1 MNEILLL
8 KGKFEQKDWSS
19 HFGPSNIP
27 KNKFVTAEHLI
38 NLKNDLCSVYQ
49 FWEEEKLSI
58 NPLISLYYIDIIAKS
73 NRVKAILDN
82 DIKKNNDSIVGAKF
96 AQGNRQKHIIT
107 HCVKKDVILDA
118 INNLDKVI
126 SIVATYFNKS
136 ITYDDLDKINS
147 NNYSHLL
154 KKKDISKKRF
164 VNTIVDAY
172 YLEKFGIEQ
181 DHNDLEENA
190 IISIYD
196 TKTKTVDIMKQL
208 GINFLNFNSKSI
220 NETTFFLN
228 VDQYRLLKSKAPYL
242 IAMSLS
248 DLQPLKKENIDKTGE
263 KDVID
268 SDMSIPDP
276 GNEPTIGVID
286 TMFDQRVYFSKW
298 VEFKNM
304 LHSEIEI
311 SLEDYHHG
319 TMVTSLIVDGPR
331 INNDN
336 DLLNDGCGF
345 FKVRHFGVCKH
356 RAFSLFT
363 VIKLIKEIIE
373 NNRDIKVW
381 NLSLGSMLEINSNF
395 ISPLADF
402 LDKIQYE
409 NDIIFVISGTN
420 KPENSKIT
428 KIGSPADSINSIVVN
443 SVNFNGTPASYSRQ
457 GPVLS
462 FFNKPDISYYGG
474 EADGKKIK
482 AFSPYGIKE
491 IMGTSFAAPWIA
503 RKVAYLIHVVNLP
516 RELAKALI
524 VDSATGWHNQLQ
536 NPRLVGHGVVKTK
549 INQILSTEED
559 EIKFMISGIS
569 EKFDTYNY
577 NLHVPVEK
585 QKHPFVS
592 KATLCY
598 FPKCSRNQGIDYTN
612 IEMDIQFGRVENTA
626 KGGVKIVTINDNIQ
640 YNDLNLP
647 MPEKTARRLYRKWD
661 NIKHIR
667 ENIET
672 KNGNKRKAKS
682 KKQEGMWGISIKT
695 NERLN
700 LKESNNLKFGP
711 VITLKEINGV
721 NRIQEFIQQ
730 CSAKGWI
737 VNKINVENQI
747 DIYNKAQEELK
758 FE

>member
-38 NLKNDLCSVYQ
+38 NLKNDLCNVHE
-49 FWEEEKLSI
+49 FWKKEKLSI

-73 NRVKAILDN
+73 NRAKAILDN

-96 AQGNRQKHIIT
+96 AKGNRQKHIIT

-126 SIVATYFNKS
+126 SIITKDFNKS
-136 ITYDDLDKINS
+136 ITHDDLDKINL
-147 NNYSHLL
+147 NNYSHLF
-154 KKKDISKKRF
+154 KKQDISKNRF

-172 YLEKFGIEQ
+172 YLEKFGIEV
-181 DHNDLEENA
+181 DNSDIEENA

-196 TKTKTVDIMKQL
+196 TKTKTVDLMKQL
-208 GINFLNFNSKSI
+208 GIDFFNFHSKSI
-220 NETTFFLN
+220 NETTFFLT
-228 VDQYRLLKSKAPYL
+228 VDEYRLLKSKAPYL

-248 DLQPLKKENIDKTGE
+248 DLQPLKKENIDKTEE

-268 SDMSIPDP
+268 SGMSIPDP

-311 SLEDYHHG
+311 SVEDNHHG

-345 FKVRHFGVCKH
+345 FKVRHFGVAKH
-356 RAFSLFT
+356 KSFSLFT
-363 VIKLIKEIIE
+363 ILKLIKEIIE

-381 NLSLGSMLEINSNF
+381 NLSLGSMYEINPNF
-395 ISPLADF
+395 ISPVADF

-443 SVNFNGTPASYSRQ
+443 SVNFNGTPASYSRE

-482 AFSPYGIKE
+482 AFAPYGIQE
-491 IMGTSFAAPWIA
+491 TTGTSFAAPWIA

-524 VDSATGWHNQLQ
+524 VDSATGWKNQLQ
-536 NPRLVGHGVVKTK
+536 NPRLIGHGAVPTK

-577 NLHVPVEK
+577 NLPVPVEK

-612 IEMDIQFGRVENTA
+612 IEMDIQFGRLEKTP
-626 KGGVKIVTINDNIQ
+626 KGGIKIATINDNIQ

-647 MPEKTARRLYRKWD
+647 MPEKAARRLYRKWD

-672 KNGNKRKAKS
+672 EKGNKRKAKS
-682 KKQEGMWGISIKT
+682 KKQEGLWGISIKT

-700 LKESNNLKFGP
+700 LKESNNLKFGL

-737 VNKINVENQI
+737 VNKINVENLI

>member
-1 MNEILLL
+1 
-8 KGKFEQKDWSS
+8 
-19 HFGPSNIP
+19 
-27 KNKFVTAEHLI
+27 
-38 NLKNDLCSVYQ
+38 
-49 FWEEEKLSI
+49 
-58 NPLISLYYIDIIAKS
+58 
-73 NRVKAILDN
+73 
-82 DIKKNNDSIVGAKF
+82 
-96 AQGNRQKHIIT
+96 
-107 HCVKKDVILDA
+107 
-118 INNLDKVI
+118 
-126 SIVATYFNKS
+126 
-136 ITYDDLDKINS
+136 
-147 NNYSHLL
+147 
-154 KKKDISKKRF
+154 
-164 VNTIVDAY
+164 
-172 YLEKFGIEQ
+172 
-181 DHNDLEENA
+181 
-190 IISIYD
+190 
-196 TKTKTVDIMKQL
+196 
-208 GINFLNFNSKSI
+208 
-220 NETTFFLN
+220 
-228 VDQYRLLKSKAPYL
+228 
-242 IAMSLS
+242 
-248 DLQPLKKENIDKTGE
+248 
-263 KDVID
+263 
-268 SDMSIPDP
+268 MSIPDP

-311 SLEDYHHG
+311 SVEDNHHG

-345 FKVRHFGVCKH
+345 FKVRHFGVAKH
-356 RAFSLFT
+356 KSFSLFT
-363 VIKLIKEIIE
+363 ILKLIKEIIE

-381 NLSLGSMLEINSNF
+381 NLSLGSMYEINPNF
-395 ISPLADF
+395 ISPVADF

-409 NDIIFVISGTN
+409 NDIIFVISDTN

-443 SVNFNGTPASYSRQ
+443 SVNFNGTPANYSRE

-482 AFSPYGIKE
+482 AFAPYGIQE
-491 IMGTSFAAPWIA
+491 TTGTSFAAPWIA

-524 VDSATGWHNQLQ
+524 VDSATGWKNQLQ
-536 NPRLVGHGVVKTK
+536 NPRLIGHGVVPTK

-577 NLHVPVEK
+577 NLPVPVEK

-612 IEMDIQFGRVENTA
+612 IEMDIQFGRLEKTP
-626 KGGVKIVTINDNIQ
+626 KGGIKIATINDNIQ

-647 MPEKTARRLYRKWD
+647 MPEKAARRLYRKWD

-672 KNGNKRKAKS
+672 EKGNKRKAKS
-682 KKQEGMWGISIKT
+682 KKQEGLWGISIKT

-700 LKESNNLKFGP
+700 LKESNNLKFGL

-737 VNKINVENQI
+737 VNKINVENLI

>member
-38 NLKNDLCSVYQ
+38 NLKNDLCNVHE
-49 FWEEEKLSI
+49 FWKKEKLSI

-73 NRVKAILDN
+73 NRAKVILDN

-96 AQGNRQKHIIT
+96 AKGNRQKHIIT

-126 SIVATYFNKS
+126 SIITKDFNKS
-136 ITYDDLDKINS
+136 ITHDDLDKINL
-147 NNYSHLL
+147 NNYSHLF
-154 KKKDISKKRF
+154 KKQDISKNRF

-172 YLEKFGIEQ
+172 YLEKFGIEV
-181 DHNDLEENA
+181 DNSDIEENA

-196 TKTKTVDIMKQL
+196 TKTKTVDLMKQL
-208 GINFLNFNSKSI
+208 GIDFFNFHSKSI
-220 NETTFFLN
+220 NETTFFLT
-228 VDQYRLLKSKAPYL
+228 VDEYRLLKSKAPYL

-248 DLQPLKKENIDKTGE
+248 DLQPLKKENIHKTEE

-268 SDMSIPDP
+268 SGMSIPDP

-311 SLEDYHHG
+311 SVEDNHHG

-345 FKVRHFGVCKH
+345 FKVRHFGVAKH
-356 RAFSLFT
+356 KSFSLFT
-363 VIKLIKEIIE
+363 ILKLIKEIIE

-381 NLSLGSMLEINSNF
+381 NLSLGSMYEINPNF
-395 ISPLADF
+395 ISPVADF

-443 SVNFNGTPASYSRQ
+443 SVNFNGTPASYSRE

-482 AFSPYGIKE
+482 AFAPYGIQE
-491 IMGTSFAAPWIA
+491 TTGTSFAAPWIA

-524 VDSATGWHNQLQ
+524 VDSATGWKNQLQ
-536 NPRLVGHGVVKTK
+536 NPRLIGHGVVPTK

-577 NLHVPVEK
+577 NLPVPVEK

-612 IEMDIQFGRVENTA
+612 IEMDIQFGRLEKTP
-626 KGGVKIVTINDNIQ
+626 KGGIKIATINDNIQ

-647 MPEKTARRLYRKWD
+647 MPEKAARRLYRKWD

-672 KNGNKRKAKS
+672 EKGSKRKAKS
-682 KKQEGMWGISIKT
+682 KKQEGLWGISIKT

-700 LKESNNLKFGP
+700 LKESNNLKFGL

-737 VNKINVENQI
+737 VNKINVENLI

>member
-19 HFGPSNIP
+19 HFVPSNIP

-38 NLKNDLCSVYQ
+38 NLKNDLCNVYQ

-96 AQGNRQKHIIT
+96 TKGDHQKHIIT
-107 HCVKKDVILDA
+107 HCVKKKVILEA

-126 SIVATYFNKS
+126 SIVAKDFNKS

-147 NNYSHLL
+147 NNYSHLF

-181 DHNDLEENA
+181 DHSDLEENA

-220 NETTFFLN
+220 NETTFLLT

-248 DLQPLKKENIDKTGE
+248 DLQPLKKENIDKTEE

-304 LHSEIEI
+304 LDSEIEI
-311 SLEDYHHG
+311 SVEDYHHG
-319 TMVTSLIVDGPR
+319 TMVTSIIVDGPR

-345 FKVRHFGVCKH
+345 FKVRHFGVAKH
-356 RAFSLFT
+356 GSFSSFT
-363 VIKLIKEIIE
+363 VLKLIKEIIE

-381 NLSLGSMLEINSNF
+381 NLSLGSMYEINPNF
-395 ISPLADF
+395 ISPVADF

-443 SVNFNGTPASYSRQ
+443 SVNFNGTPASYSRE

-482 AFSPYGIKE
+482 AFAPYRIQE
-491 IMGTSFAAPWIA
+491 TTGTSFAAPWIA

-524 VDSATGWHNQLQ
+524 VDSATGWRNQLQ
-536 NPRLVGHGVVKTK
+536 NPRLIGHGVVPTRIDK
-549 INQILSTEED
+549 ILSTDED
-559 EIKFMISGIS
+559 EIKFMISGMS

-577 NLHVPVEK
+577 NLPVPVEK

-682 KKQEGMWGISIKT
+682 KKQEGLWGISIKT

-700 LKESNNLKFGP
+700 LKESNNLKFGL
-711 VITLKEINGV
+711 VITLKEIYGV

-737 VNKINVENQI
+737 VNKINVENRI